1 MEKLQKLKKL
11 IKKETI
17 KQREE
22 IRSKLGELKG
32 ENFDK
37 KKKK

>member
-1 MEKLQKLKKL
+1 MEKIAKIEK
-11 IKKETI
+11 IDKKETI

-37 KKKK
+37 KKK